1 MINSN
6 KTLILG
12 KNSKLYNSVKANK
25 NFHEI
30 STIDFLDDAFDAFE
44 FETIIVFS
52 LLDEEGIKRL
62 LEKSNGKILII
73 GSCAAL
79 SRFHNRF
86 KYSQIKRKQLDIVK
100 NLESNRIKYLVFGEF
115 YPLQRKGIYFFSNV
129 DSFWQ
134 NCKYSIKVDKKILY
148 FFSIY
153 GNVTLMSKALS
164 MIEKIGAPFTS
175 FLIKILTNYTYGYS
189 NAANMKFER
198 KIYVLGSG
206 ICAYAVKKIWTGA
219 DCYSKKLKMK
229 HSKLESNWR
238 PDPIISNKG
247 IGGLS
252 LHYHGVTPTTVIND
266 KKNMEPLNIL
276 NLNERQAYT
285 ETESYFVPR
294 YTPRPR
300 IKRLLDISEFKT
312 QSKSEIIYLCL
323 SVVGNLNYL
332 INRDYIDQVDI
343 SDDIVYKIGSV
354 SNKEVKKILP
364 RNHITKKGAYFPI
377 LQIKNGHINFRPVF
391 FKKTSINFIDI
402 GKDFFKDLSPIVIL
416 EKVLKGIYM
425 RYGLIFLKPKYWEC
439 YIQQNIKG
447 AYTIKKHAIIENDVK
462 DIIND
467 YIDAAHEKIISE
479 GFNSFIL
486 DIGDFM
492 SGIHLGYD
500 RTILKTVPQ
509 KYRVFDTSLN
519 DNPGSHPTILAFC
532 KSYTMAQH
540 DYKVIHNDL

>member
-1 MINSN
+1 MI
-6 KTLILG
+6 IIG
-12 KNSKLYNSVKANK
+12 KGSKLYQSIRRSDDHEFSTKEFLEN
-25 NFHEI
+25 NFEAHNNQ
-30 STIDFLDDAFDAFE
+30 
-44 FETIIVFS
+44 TIIVFS
-52 LLDEEGIKRL
+52 LLDLNGIERIINN
-62 LEKSNGKILII
+62 SNGIILIV
-73 GSCAAL
+73 GSCA
-79 SRFHNRF
+79 SISGFHNKF
-86 KYSQIKRKQLDIVK
+86 KYSKIKRNQLNVVK
-100 NLESNRIKYLVFGEF
+100 NNPLNRIKYLIFGEF
-115 YPLQRKGIYFFSNV
+115 YPKQKNGLTFFSDIN
-129 DSFWQ
+129 SFWD
-134 NCKYSIKVDKKILY
+134 NCNKASRSHQKVFDFYKVIGEETA
-148 FFSIY
+148 I
-153 GNVTLMSKALS
+153 SKFLLS
-164 MIEKIGAPFTS
+164 FEKLGAPFTT
-175 FLIKILTNYTYGYS
+175 FPIKFLTNYTYGYNNGAYIS
-189 NAANMKFER
+189 SKKEIN
-198 KIYVLGSG
+198 ILGSG
-206 ICAYAVKKIWTGA
+206 MCAYAAKNVWKNSN
-219 DCYSKKLKMK
+219 CYSEKKFMPHKRIK
-229 HSKLESNWR
+229 SNWR

-252 LHYHGVTPTTVIND
+252 FHYHGVTPTSVIND
-266 KKNMEPLNIL
+266 KKNMEPLSIL
-276 NLNERQAYT
+276 NLNERQAFT
-285 ETESYFVPR
+285 VTESYFVPR

-300 IKRLLDISEFKT
+300 IKKLLDISEFKT

-354 SNKEVKKILP
+354 SDKEVKDILSK
-364 RNHITKKGAYFPI
+364 NHITKKGAYFPI

-402 GKDFFKDLSPIVIL
+402 GKDFFKDLSPIVII
-416 EKVLKGIYM
+416 EKVLKAIYM

-447 AYTIKKHAIIENDVK
+447 AYTIKKNAIIENDVK

-479 GFNSFIL
+479 GFNNFIL